1 MEKPI
6 MKKPII
12 AALIAILITA
22 CVGAAMF
29 TIGGAALLNKNGTTA
44 ANSPA
49 QSVQAVS
56 LNTAQ
61 QSDQVAQLQGLI
73 SQYQDHEKQYQ
84 QREQQLQDQLSQA
97 NAQIQSDQ
105 QTIQQAQSLVE
116 ALQERGIIRI
126 SNGRIFLNQ

>member
-1 MEKPI
+1 MKKSI

-12 AALIAILITA
+12 AALVALFITA

-49 QSVQAVS
+49 QSVNTVS
-56 LNTAQ
+56 LNPGQ
-61 QSDQVAQLQGLI
+61 QSDQVAQLQNLV
-73 SQYQDHEKQYQ
+73 SQYQDREKQYQ
-84 QREQQLQDQLSQA
+84 QREQQLQDQLTQA

-105 QTIQQAQSLVE
+105 QVLQQAQGLVQ

-126 SNGRIFLNQ
+126 ADGRIFLNQ

>member
-1 MEKPI
+1 
-6 MKKPII
+6 MKKPIT
-12 AALIAILITA
+12 AALIALLMTL
-22 CVGAAMF
+22 CVGVGMF

-44 ANSPA
+44 ANSPV
-49 QSVQAVS
+49 QSTQTVS

-61 QSDQVAQLQGLI
+61 QSDQVAQLQNLI

-84 QREQQLQDQLSQA
+84 QREQQLQDQLNQA

-105 QTIQQAQSLVE
+105 QVIQQARALVQ

-126 SNGRIFLNQ
+126 SDGQIFLNQ